1 MEKEVVDSL
10 ESVTSPLTDIAKGC
24 YSTEVMEE
32 QMSQPTYPSSSLH
45 EPVRAEFSLPD
56 WNRILLAL
64 VDYNNTQ
71 EQRLID
77 RNAGDTEFR
86 EVDRLGG
93 IIKDIEMYI
102 LPF

>member
-10 ESVTSPLTDIAKGC
+10 ESVTSPLTDPAEGC
-24 YSTEVMEE
+24 YSTEVMEN

-56 WNRILLAL
+56 WNRIFNAL

-77 RNAGDTEFR
+77 QNAGDTEFR